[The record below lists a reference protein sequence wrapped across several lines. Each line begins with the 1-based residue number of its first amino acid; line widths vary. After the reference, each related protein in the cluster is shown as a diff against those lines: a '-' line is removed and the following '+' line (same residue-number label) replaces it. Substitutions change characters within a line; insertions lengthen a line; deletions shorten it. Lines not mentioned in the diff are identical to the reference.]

1 MKTTYLALTYFEL
14 FFILH
19 MMKQIIGIT
28 NVLYQSLQQQDQD
41 FVNAIS
47 LVSTMKSFIQELRDD
62 G

>member
-1 MKTTYLALTYFEL
+1 VKTTYLALTYFEL

-28 NVLYQSLQQQDQD
+28 NVLYRSLQQQDQD
-41 FVNAIS
+41 FSNAIS
-47 LVSTMKSFIQELRDD
+47 LVSTMKSLIQELRDD

>member
-28 NVLYQSLQQQDQD
+28 NVLYRSLQQQDQD
-41 FVNAIS
+41 FANAIS
-47 LVSTMKSFIQELRDD
+47 LVSTMKSLIQELRDD

>member
-1 MKTTYLALTYFEL
+1 MKTTYLALTKFEL

-47 LVSTMKSFIQELRDD
+47 LVSTMKSLIQELRDD

>member
-14 FFILH
+14 LFILH

-28 NVLYQSLQQQDQD
+28 NVLYRSLQQQDQD
-41 FVNAIS
+41 FSNAIS
-47 LVSTMKSFIQELRDD
+47 LVSTMKSLIQELRDD

>member
-1 MKTTYLALTYFEL
+1 
-14 FFILH
+14 
-19 MMKQIIGIT
+19 MKQIIGIT

-47 LVSTMKSFIQELRDD
+47 LVSTMKSLIQELRDD

>member
-1 MKTTYLALTYFEL
+1 VKTTYLALTYFEL

-28 NVLYQSLQQQDQD
+28 NVLYRSLQQQDQD
-41 FVNAIS
+41 FANAIS
-47 LVSTMKSFIQELRDD
+47 LVSTMKSLIQELRDD

>member
-1 MKTTYLALTYFEL
+1 
-14 FFILH
+14 

>member
-28 NVLYQSLQQQDQD
+28 NVLYRSLQQQDQD
-41 FVNAIS
+41 FSNAIS
-47 LVSTMKSFIQELRDD
+47 LVSTMKSLIQELRDD

>member
-1 MKTTYLALTYFEL
+1 
-14 FFILH
+14 

-47 LVSTMKSFIQELRDD
+47 LVSTMKSLIQELRDD